1 MRYAEEEPLPSEFDK
16 GILVG
21 LLIGEGHFG
30 GDGRQPQVTLRMHV
44 RHAPLFNWIQETFP
58 GGKLYGPYNHDG
70 REYLQWMARG
80 TFLRD
85 VLVPLLDERL
95 STQLDAKSAE
105 RYAQMKERYPGRLG
119 ARATSPSGQLA
130 SSIVERDPEFISPP
144 ALRKDANERSRAAEV
159 FDRIRRE
166 RGEGY

>member
-1 MRYAEEEPLPSEFDK
+1 
-16 GILVG
+16 
-21 LLIGEGHFG
+21 
-30 GDGRQPQVTLRMHV
+30 MHV
-44 RHAPLFNWIQETFP
+44 RHLPLFNWIQETFP

-105 RYAQMKERYPGRLG
+105 RYAQMKERYPGRLA
-119 ARATSPSGQLA
+119 ARATGASGPLAPSTVKPGPQFTSGPL
-130 SSIVERDPEFISPP
+130 P
-144 ALRKDANERSRAAEV
+144 RKDANEKARAAEV
-159 FDRIRRE
+159 FDRICRE
-166 RGEGY
+166 QGGSY

>member
-1 MRYAEEEPLPSEFDK
+1 M
-16 GILVG
+16 LVG

-30 GDGRQPQVTLRMHV
+30 GDGRQPQITLRMHV

-70 REYLQWMARG
+70 REYFQWMARG

-95 STQLDAKSAE
+95 TARLDTKSAE
-105 RYAQMKERYPGRLG
+105 RYAQMKARYPGRLG
-119 ARATSPSGQLA
+119 GQATGPSGDVPPSVPEPAREPA
-130 SSIVERDPEFISPP
+130 SAPLLPND
-144 ALRKDANERSRAAEV
+144 LDNRSRAADI

-166 RGEGY
+166 QGVAP